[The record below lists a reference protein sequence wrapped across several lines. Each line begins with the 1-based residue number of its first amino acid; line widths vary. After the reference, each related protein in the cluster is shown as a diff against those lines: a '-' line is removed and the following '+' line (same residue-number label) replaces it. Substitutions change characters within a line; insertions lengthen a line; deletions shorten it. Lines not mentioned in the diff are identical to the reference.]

1 MKALPFTWRG
11 RSEISSPQQGDVE
24 PCACCCGFP
33 GLMPWYQCQTPGPAP
48 WQLHG
53 LHCELDFL
61 QTPAR
66 AVEKQNKKEFF
77 ILLKIKLFESKTGDR
92 IVDFSVNVNSVKIR
106 KKKKPYLCTAWT
118 WQRLIKKILCS
129 AQGENNAE
137 EKHHLSWL

>member
-92 IVDFSVNVNSVKIR
+92 IVNFSVNVNSVKIR
-106 KKKKPYLCTAWT
+106 KKKALSLYSLNMTAPNKENIV
-118 WQRLIKKILCS
+118 QCS
-129 AQGENNAE
+129 GRKQC
-137 EKHHLSWL
+137 